1 MVGRAQILDVW
12 STYSM
17 RCWFSLLLFF
27 LLEHKGIHYLGFI
40 MRGKQPIN
48 CIDPKWRQQKILE
61 YSAEAPKARIWS
73 VQQPSYSFDQGR
85 KTKHIFWWTRFI
97 IN

>member
-1 MVGRAQILDVW
+1 
-12 STYSM
+12 M

-27 LLEHKGIHYLGFI
+27 LLEHKGIQYLEFI

-61 YSAEAPKARIWS
+61 YSAQAPKARIWS

-85 KTKHIFWWTRFI
+85 KTKHFLMNSIYH
-97 IN
+97 